1 MCQSTV
7 RDAAAPVKRSCLALG
22 IAAALWLAATT
33 GHAQHL
39 AHVSGMVHG
48 TSGGFG
54 SSFQTRAQPVVRL
67 PSAAHRRL
75 PFPYALG
82 YSGIRAIELGRERR
96 IDCPLVVGIVDA
108 SAGYV
113 LHDIV
118 RGQLSAR
125 LRIAGVIDVEA
136 RYDAYFERTGAAIH
150 GIGLARLGLGLT
162 MLTDDAFELRAG
174 AALLVYQDVVGIEAG
189 YAATAEL
196 DVYPITPLV
205 LRAEASGGQ
214 VGAPLFLDVRAT
226 LGLQLGRA
234 ELYVGYHA
242 LFLATETQSDTLQ
255 GPVGGIRIW
264 IS

>member
-1 MCQSTV
+1 VCPSTV
-7 RDAAAPVKRSCLALG
+7 RDALAIVKSVRWIALLAWL
-22 IAAALWLAATT
+22 IASSAQ
-33 GHAQHL
+33 AQHL

-54 SSFQTRAQPVVRL
+54 SSFQTRTQPVVR
-67 PSAAHRRL
+67 AATSVHRRL

-82 YSGIRAIELGRERR
+82 YSGIRAIEMGRERR
-96 IDCPLVVGIVDA
+96 IDCPVVVGILDA

-113 LHDIV
+113 LDDIV

-125 LRIAGVIDVEA
+125 LRIAGVIDVEG
-136 RYDAYFERTGAAIH
+136 RYDAYFERTGDAIH
-150 GIGLARLGLGLT
+150 GIGLGRIGIGLT
-162 MLTDDAFELRAG
+162 MLADDAFELRGG
-174 AALLVYQDVVGIEAG
+174 AALLVYQDVAGVEAG

-196 DVYPITPLV
+196 DVYPIAPLV
-205 LRAEASGGQ
+205 IRAEASGGQ

-226 LGLQLGRA
+226 LGFQLGRA

-255 GPVGGIRIW
+255 GPVGGLRIW